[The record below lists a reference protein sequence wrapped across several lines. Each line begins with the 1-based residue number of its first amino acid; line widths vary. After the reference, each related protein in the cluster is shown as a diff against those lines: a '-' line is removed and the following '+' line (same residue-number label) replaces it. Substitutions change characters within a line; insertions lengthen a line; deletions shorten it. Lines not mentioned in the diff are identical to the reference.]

1 LSFTIE
7 FQPLGIRLVCGEP
20 LTLLDAAR
28 QAGVGLRSDCG
39 GSGSCGKCAVQIFP
53 SPDTYPPTDAEKSL
67 LTKTQLDDGLR
78 LACVTILQSNLKVQV
93 PTSSVVE
100 GQVLQVEG
108 SQKTIKIDPLISQQ
122 LVKLNAANINDL
134 SSDFTRLQ
142 QSAEIKSLT
151 ANLGVIRRIPD
162 LLRKNNWHVNLIVR
176 EKELINITDQK
187 LPRLLGLAVDVGS
200 TKIACYLMNLET
212 GVVLAAKGVPN
223 PQIAYGEDIM
233 ARLAFAIKS
242 KQDANTLHTLVVQS
256 INQAAAELCD
266 QIGASQSDIVDACL
280 VGNTA
285 MHHFFLNIPVES
297 LAFSPFVPAVS
308 DAINP
313 LSSEIGLFAMPGSRI
328 YAPAVIAGFVGSDHL
343 GFLISEGFGDDN
355 HIRLGIDIGTNTEI
369 ALQKNGRI
377 VSVSTASGPA
387 FEGAHIRFGMRA
399 APGAIEHVSIDQ
411 QGNTKIQVIGGCPP
425 TGICGSGIL
434 DAVSEMDQ
442 NGIINHRGRI
452 VKSAPGVRLDDQ
464 GKPVYCLAE
473 SNKQIAL
480 SQNDIDQI
488 LLAKGAIRAGIEIL
502 MDYLKVKPDEID
514 EVHIAGAFG
523 SYMNPEHAMRI
534 GMLPEIPL
542 NRVRTVGN
550 AAGAGARMML
560 ISKSMRDK
568 AERLAKRL
576 EYLELTTYPDF
587 PMFFAR
593 GIQAYS
599 HN

>member
-28 QAGVGLRSDCG
+28 QAGIGLRSDCG
-39 GSGSCGKCAVQIFP
+39 GSGS
-53 SPDTYPPTDAEKSL
+53 YPPTDNEKSI
-67 LTKTQLDDGLR
+67 LTITQLDDGLR
-78 LACVTILQSNLKVQV
+78 LACETIIQSDLKVQV

-100 GQVLQVEG
+100 GQVLQLEG
-108 SQKTIKIDPLISQQ
+108 SQKTIQIDPLMSQQ
-122 LVKLNAANINDL
+122 LVKLNGANINDL

-151 ANLGVIRRIPD
+151 ANLGVIRRIPE
-162 LLRKNNWHVNLIVR
+162 LLRKNNWYINLIFR
-176 EKELINITDQK
+176 EKELINTTDQN
-187 LPRLLGLAVDVGS
+187 LRRLLGLAVDVGS

-212 GVVLAAKGVPN
+212 GEELAAKGVPN

-242 KQDANTLHTLVVQS
+242 KQGANALHTLLLQS
-256 INQAAAELCD
+256 INQATAELCD

-285 MHHFFLNIPVES
+285 MHHFFLNMPVES

-308 DAINP
+308 DALNP

-343 GFLISEGFGDDN
+343 GFLISEGFGDDD

-369 ALQKNGRI
+369 ALQKNRRI

-387 FEGAHIRFGMRA
+387 FEGARIRFGMRA
-399 APGAIEHVSIDQ
+399 APGAIEHVCVDQ
-411 QGNTKIQVIGGCPP
+411 QGNTTIQVIGGCPP

-434 DAVSEMDQ
+434 DAVSEMGR

-473 SNKQIAL
+473 SNKQITL

-502 MDYLKVKPDEID
+502 MDYLEVKPGEID
-514 EVHIAGAFG
+514 EVLIAGAFG
-523 SYMNPEHAMRI
+523 SYMNPENAMHI
-534 GMLPEIPL
+534 GMLPEIPF
-542 NRVRTVGN
+542 NRVRAVGN
-550 AAGAGARMML
+550 AAGSGARKML
-560 ISKSMRDK
+560 ISKSIREK
-568 AERLAKRL
+568 AEKLAKRL

-587 PMFFAR
+587 SMFFAR
-593 GIQAYS
+593 GIQA
-599 HN
+599 

>member
-28 QAGVGLRSDCG
+28 QAGIGLRSDCG

-53 SPDTYPPTDAEKSL
+53 SPDTYPPTDTEKAL
-67 LTKTQLDDGLR
+67 LTITQLDDGLR
-78 LACVTILQSNLKVQV
+78 LACETIIQSDLKVQV
-93 PTSSVVE
+93 PTSSVVA

-108 SQKTIKIDPLISQQ
+108 SQKTIQIDPIISQH
-122 LVKLNAANINDL
+122 LVKLNEAALNDL

-142 QSAEIKSLT
+142 QSAEIKTLT
-151 ANLGVIRRIPD
+151 ANLGVIRRIPE
-162 LLRKNNWHVNLIVR
+162 LLRKNNWQVDLIFR

-212 GVVLAAKGVPN
+212 GEVLAAKGVPN

-256 INQAAAELCD
+256 INQAASELCD

-285 MHHFFLNIPVES
+285 MHHFFLNMPTES

-308 DAINP
+308 DALNP
-313 LSSEIGLFAMPGSRI
+313 LSSEIGFSAMPGSRI

-343 GFLISEGFGDDN
+343 AFLISEGFGADD

-411 QGNTKIQVIGGCPP
+411 LGNTTIQVIGGCPP

-434 DAVSEMDQ
+434 DAVSEMRRI
-442 NGIINHRGRI
+442 GIINHRGRI
-452 VKSAPGVRLDDQ
+452 VRTAPGVRLDDL
-464 GKPVYCLAE
+464 GKPAFCLTE
-473 SNKQIAL
+473 SNIQISL
-480 SQNDIDQI
+480 PQNDIDQI

-502 MDYLKVKPDEID
+502 MDYLEVKPGEIK
-514 EVHIAGAFG
+514 EALIAGAFG

-542 NRVRTVGN
+542 NRVRAVGN
-550 AAGAGARMML
+550 AAGTGARIML

-568 AERLAKRL
+568 AESLAKRL
-576 EYLELTTYPDF
+576 EYLELTTYADF
-587 PMFFAR
+587 SMFFAR
-593 GIQAYS
+593 GIQA
-599 HN
+599 